1 MARPVVSVLAG
12 VACVLGAQAR
22 PAAAQQMPSRDS
34 LLAMAHRALPAF
46 TSVRQCPM
54 PVAVPDLSRSER
66 MPVAPTDA
74 RGHYI
79 RVVPPGCVNPLFHGP
94 TPGPASSFPPPW
106 SPLMRHD
113 SLPALRLP
121 FPGAASI
128 PALRLP
134 LRPWQR

>member
-1 MARPVVSVLAG
+1 MFQVT
-12 VACVLGAQAR
+12 

-79 RVVPPGCVNPLFHGP
+79 RVVPPGCVNPLFHRP
-94 TPGPASSFPPPW
+94 APGPAESLPR
-106 SPLMRHD
+106 SPSPFLRYD

-121 FPGAASI
+121 FPGADSI

-134 LRPWQR
+134 HHPPQR